1 MADGRRTTDDEPRAH
16 ARTPWAHRA
25 AAGRACALAAV
36 LLAVSIPA
44 PAQTTNAEVFQ
55 QLAVRCLDAVPG
67 TAQAFRLEAPGP
79 MPYLRAALVQHW
91 TEQGRAL
98 YLADSAAALPRLHY
112 EIEEVG
118 VAYAREGRR
127 RLRRAVTLALRY
139 TFTGPDGRLLHDD
152 RCRDTVT
159 DTLPRSARAAVESAA
174 FPETQAE
181 APPAGW
187 RRRYLEPALL
197 LAATAVTVALFFN
210 LRGERG
216 SDA

>member
-1 MADGRRTTDDEPRAH
+1 
-16 ARTPWAHRA
+16 
-25 AAGRACALAAV
+25 CALAAA
-36 LLAVSIPA
+36 LLAVSLPA
-44 PAQTTNAEVFQ
+44 PAQTTNAEVYQ
-55 QLAVRCLDAVPG
+55 QLAVQCLGAVPG
-67 TAQAFRLEAPGP
+67 TAQALRLEAPGQ

-91 TEQGRAL
+91 AEEGRAL
-98 YLADSAAALPRLHY
+98 YLADSAAALPHLRY
-112 EIEEVG
+112 AIEEVG

-152 RCRDTVT
+152 RCRDTFT
-159 DTLPRSARAAVESAA
+159 DTLPRAARAAVEDAA
-174 FPETQAE
+174 YPETQGE

-210 LRGERG
+210 LRGERS
-216 SDA
+216 SDV